1 MYGDFHSILFNM
13 DSGPV
18 LAAISN
24 PVSGSHWLDASEG
37 DITNITRLQTKI
49 RAII

>member
-1 MYGDFHSILFNM
+1 MYGDFHSVLLNM

-18 LAAISN
+18 PAATSN

-37 DITNITRLQTKI
+37 DIINITRLQKKI